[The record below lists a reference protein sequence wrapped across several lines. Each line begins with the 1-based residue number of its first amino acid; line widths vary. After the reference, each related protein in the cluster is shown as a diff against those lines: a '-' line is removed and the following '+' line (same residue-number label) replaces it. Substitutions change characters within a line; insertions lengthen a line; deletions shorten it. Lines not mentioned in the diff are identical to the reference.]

1 MHWAKQA
8 VQLGARSGKQP
19 EDVTLT
25 RAFQFRR
32 KREKL
37 DHIFKSKPVFERV
50 TGPTFWQISLRN
62 AFSRYVPVGHEFS
75 GASPGRG
82 PARCSRSPSDSV
94 PRREQHRRTARAGLF
109 TEISERPPELLSA
122 PLEIFGKP
130 RAFDPARSATAQAL
144 SESLGLTTRRLLRT
158 QEEKG
163 RAWLQGSYLE
173 VRVANPAAAH
183 DSVIPH
189 DMCRFKPHTASSA
202 CMGSENIA

>member
-1 MHWAKQA
+1 MFPWVTSFRVRRRVEDLRGAP
-8 VQLGARSGKQP
+8 VPPQL
-19 EDVTLT
+19 
-25 RAFQFRR
+25 AF
-32 KREKL
+32 
-37 DHIFKSKPVFERV
+37 HVKSKER
-50 TGPTFWQISLRN
+50 
-62 AFSRYVPVGHEFS
+62 A
-75 GASPGRG
+75 
-82 PARCSRSPSDSV
+82 
-94 PRREQHRRTARAGLF
+94 QHRRTARAGLF